1 MSPVNGDGHE
11 QSNYLFEIKTNTRNY
26 QATAPLSNEREYL
39 RNKNQRLKSYFQV
52 DAISLYNES
61 SDIKQM
67 SEERKQRSAV
77 QHTNTNQHET
87 RGIATTEQDNYV
99 KTMPCK

>member
-1 MSPVNGDGHE
+1 
-11 QSNYLFEIKTNTRNY
+11 
-26 QATAPLSNEREYL
+26 
-39 RNKNQRLKSYFQV
+39 
-52 DAISLYNES
+52 
-61 SDIKQM
+61 M